1 MVVHNKNNTLLVVDD
16 EKHILKAIR
25 RQFRKKYRVFIA
37 ESADEALQL
46 MNKEKVHVVISDQRM
61 PVMTGTEL
69 FQNIRC
75 HFPDVIRLILTGY
88 SDIKAVIDAINVS
101 NVFQFILKPWII
113 ADLDQIVEKA
123 FERYWLI
130 NGNRVLLEQL
140 KVTNTSLEKEI
151 IQRKKIEIELNQHKD
166 HLEQEVEKRTAELK
180 QTNQNLLEAR
190 IAAEKANAS
199 KSIFLANMSHDIRT
213 PMNGIIGMVEILLE
227 TTLSPEQIEYIETI
241 GSSADTLL
249 RLLNDIL
256 DFSKIEANKL
266 TLESIDFDLH
276 KVFERTTQLLDIIAK
291 QKKIDLICSIDRKI
305 PETVK
310 GDPVRI
316 QQIMYNLIGNAIKFT
331 EKGSVHITV
340 CAINNEPLTIQ
351 TSIKDTGIGIPKK
364 QLDQLFSP
372 FVQADI
378 SISRKYGGT
387 GLGLSIAKKLVEM
400 MNGTIHAES
409 EVNVG
414 STFTFTICLE
424 RTKTVISD
432 KSYCLSDPKDDSLK
446 SKPLN
451 ILVVEDVPANQKIA
465 QLILKNLNCKSAV
478 ASNGH
483 EAIAI
488 LSKNTYDLVLMD
500 IMMPQMSGIEATK
513 MIRDTNSSV
522 IQHDIPIIA
531 MTANVMDGDIEQY
544 LAVGMNDYLPKPI
557 TMKVLKEK
565 VQAYITYGL
574 TQFNRYS

>member
-565 VQAYITYGL
+565 VQAYIT
-574 TQFNRYS
+574 